1 MSAGPA
7 SPFPDPAKYGFAGR
21 MASIFIDSKLTPIV
35 IAASLLLGLFA
46 ILMLPREE
54 EPQINVPM
62 IDVMVA
68 MPGADARDVENRVTR
83 PMEKLLWEIPGV
95 EYIYSTAQPGA
106 DLTIVR
112 FKVGEDLETS
122 LVKLN
127 QKLQTNF
134 DRIPLGVSFP
144 LIKPRTIDDVPIL
157 ALTFHSARYDHATL
171 RRIAAQVDDAVKTIP
186 QVAETTLI
194 GGNHR
199 QIRVQLDPPKLTS
212 RNLSAAFLVP
222 LLQQA
227 NAQTHTGAQNFA
239 NRETLLQTGEFFRD
253 VRDVGALV
261 VGVFHGQP
269 VYLRDVATIVD
280 GPEDPSNY
288 VLYGH
293 GAHAV
298 EAISA
303 FENQKSKIENLE
315 QAAVTL
321 SLAKRPGANAVDVVN
336 AVLAKV
342 ESLKGTLI
350 PADIGVAV
358 TRNYGATASEKS
370 NELLFHMGLAI
381 FGVAILILLFLGWR
395 ESLVVMLAIPVTLG
409 LTLLVFY
416 LHGYTLNRITLF
428 ALIFSIGILVD
439 DAIVVVE
446 NIVRHMALPSCRR
459 KRLLQIAVEAVDE
472 VGNPTILATW
482 AVIAA
487 VLPMAFVSGMMGPY
501 MRPIPIGSSA
511 AMLFSLLVAFAVT
524 PWAALKMLRGHA
536 RHPEHATE
544 FIDAP
549 ATGEETAV
557 GEHAPET
564 FLTRLYRR
572 IMEPM
577 IAHRS
582 RRWAFLAV
590 VAGLAAGSMGL
601 VAFGAVKVKMLP
613 FDNKSEFQVIL
624 NMPKGTTL
632 EQTTAVA
639 REMAASLRTEPEV
652 RDYQVYAGTASPFNF
667 NGLVRHY
674 FMRRGSDVADL
685 QVNLLPKS
693 ERRAQ
698 SHDIAKRV
706 RPKLAAIAARFDAA
720 VAIAEVPPGPPVLQ
734 TLVAEIYGPTEEARL
749 QLATKVREIY
759 RTTPGVVDIDWYV
772 EAPQPKTIFHVDK
785 AKAALHGITEAV
797 VARTVQMA
805 VQGYPVTLL
814 HAPGERE
821 DVNIVLELP
830 RALRARPDDLLS
842 LPVRSE
848 TDSQGPLVPLRE
860 LVTIEQTQSE
870 RNIYHKNLQNV
881 TYVTADVAG
890 AVESPVYAILK
901 MNRALAQLD
910 ARDFVGAS
918 LADGPSPADH
928 AGPTRPAAR
937 TQGPALHDRELPSP
951 DVGPSLADGPHGR
964 VPIKIYNATMPTTDA
979 EPAMKWDGEW
989 QVTIEVFRDLGLAF
1003 AAVCILIYMLMVG
1016 WFKNYT
1022 TPLIIMSVI
1031 PLSLIGILPAH
1042 GLLGA
1047 FFTATSMIGFMA
1059 GAGIVVRNGIILVDF
1074 IELRLREGLPLAQA
1088 VIDAGA
1094 VRFRPML
1101 LTALAVM
1108 VGAAVIL
1115 QDPIFQGLALSLMA
1129 GEVASLLISRFA
1141 VPLFY
1146 YMAHAG
1152 KPTLT

>member
-1 MSAGPA
+1 
-7 SPFPDPAKYGFAGR
+7 
-21 MASIFIDSKLTPIV
+21 
-35 IAASLLLGLFA
+35 
-46 ILMLPREE
+46 
-54 EPQINVPM
+54 
-62 IDVMVA
+62 
-68 MPGADARDVENRVTR
+68 
-83 PMEKLLWEIPGV
+83 
-95 EYIYSTAQPGA
+95 
-106 DLTIVR
+106 
-112 FKVGEDLETS
+112 
-122 LVKLN
+122 
-127 QKLQTNF
+127 
-134 DRIPLGVSFP
+134 
-144 LIKPRTIDDVPIL
+144 
-157 ALTFHSARYDHATL
+157 
-171 RRIAAQVDDAVKTIP
+171 
-186 QVAETTLI
+186 
-194 GGNHR
+194 
-199 QIRVQLDPPKLTS
+199 
-212 RNLSAAFLVP
+212 
-222 LLQQA
+222 
-227 NAQTHTGAQNFA
+227 
-239 NRETLLQTGEFFRD
+239 
-253 VRDVGALV
+253 
-261 VGVFHGQP
+261 
-269 VYLRDVATIVD
+269 
-280 GPEDPSNY
+280 
-288 VLYGH
+288 
-293 GAHAV
+293 
-298 EAISA
+298 
-303 FENQKSKIENLE
+303 
-315 QAAVTL
+315 
-321 SLAKRPGANAVDVVN
+321 
-336 AVLAKV
+336 
-342 ESLKGTLI
+342 
-350 PADIGVAV
+350 
-358 TRNYGATASEKS
+358 
-370 NELLFHMGLAI
+370 
-381 FGVAILILLFLGWR
+381 
-395 ESLVVMLAIPVTLG
+395 
-409 LTLLVFY
+409 
-416 LHGYTLNRITLF
+416 
-428 ALIFSIGILVD
+428 
-439 DAIVVVE
+439 
-446 NIVRHMALPSCRR
+446 MALPSCRR
-459 KRLLQIAVEAVDE
+459 KRLIQIAVEAVDE

-511 AMLFSLLVAFAVT
+511 AMLFSLFIAFAVT
-524 PWAALKMLRGHA
+524 PWAALKLLRGHA
-536 RHPEHATE
+536 RHAKHATE

-549 ATGEETAV
+549 VTEEETAG
-557 GEHAPET
+557 GEPAPET
-564 FLTRLYRR
+564 FFTRLYRR

-582 RRWAFLAV
+582 RRWTFLAV
-590 VAGLAAGSMGL
+590 VAGLAAGSLAL
-601 VAFGAVKVKMLP
+601 VGFGAVKVKMLP

-624 NMPKGTTL
+624 NMPKGSTL

-652 RDYQVYAGTASPFNF
+652 RDYEVYAGTASPFNF

-685 QVNLLPKS
+685 QVNLFPKG

-698 SHDIAKRV
+698 SHDIAKRI
-706 RPKLAAIAARFDAA
+706 RPKLAAIAARYDAA
-720 VAIAEVPPGPPVLQ
+720 VAVAEVPPGPPVLQ

-749 QLATKVREIY
+749 QLATRVRDIY
-759 RTTPGVVDIDWYV
+759 RSTAGVVDIDWYV

-785 AKAALHGITEAV
+785 AKAALHGITEADI
-797 VARTVQMA
+797 ARTVQMA

-830 RALRARPDDLLS
+830 RALRARPNDLLS

-848 TDSQGPLVPLRE
+848 TDPQGPLVPLRE
-860 LVTIEQTQSE
+860 LVTIEQTKSE
-870 RNIYHKNLQNV
+870 PNIYHKNLQNV

-890 AVESPVYAILK
+890 VIESPVYAILK
-901 MNRALAQLD
+901 MNRALTQLD
-910 ARDFVGAS
+910 ARDFVGPQS
-918 LADGPSPADH
+918 SDH
-928 AGPTRPAAR
+928 
-937 TQGPALHDRELPSP
+937 
-951 DVGPSLADGPHGR
+951 VGPSLADGLQPSAIVGASLADAR
-964 VPIKIYNATMPTTDA
+964 APSSGAPTRIKIYNATMPTTDA

-1074 IELRLREGLPLAQA
+1074 IELRLREGLPLDQA

-1146 YMAHAG
+1146 YMTHAG
-1152 KPTLT
+1152 KSAPA